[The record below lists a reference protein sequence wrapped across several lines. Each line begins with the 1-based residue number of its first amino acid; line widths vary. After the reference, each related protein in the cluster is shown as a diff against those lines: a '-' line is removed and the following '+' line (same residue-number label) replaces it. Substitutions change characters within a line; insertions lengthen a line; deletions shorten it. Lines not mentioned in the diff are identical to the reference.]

1 MIFNRE
7 IENGTVNPE
16 LANFTTKFS
25 ISTSDVYDT
34 VPGSIAYQNFDDG
47 AAILQ
52 IDLTN
57 LTLYIE
63 KDWTNRRS
71 LSNQKSIV
79 LKNGNFTKILN
90 FSKIYPAEINS
101 QPATRIVLSS
111 DTLPADLYNFVG
123 LTGTPAAI
131 GKAYLSLYSQNEF
144 PYNDHSTE
152 FQLQK
157 FLQSQEREEYYVNF
171 SWKNNFNVKKNSL
184 RWRATPSSTRITQVY
199 YSVLDSGEY
208 TTLPSA
214 SVVSAF
220 GVGESIELSGAVKR
234 VEVVNGGSFVG
245 TPNITAYY
253 AGASG
258 ASLSVGMT
266 GGSILSVSVISGGSG
281 YNSSPS
287 LIISG
292 ATVLSA
298 PVLVPY
304 VEIESVNVLEQGYDY
319 LQFPTVTLQ
328 GGSGASG
335 SIGATVQ
342 VINAGRVDYV
352 SVLAAGSGY
361 TDGATVSFVGGG
373 GNGASGIIQTVNG
386 EIVSVKML
394 DYGAGYTSEPLVSV
408 AGGSSAS
415 LSANVSMF
423 SDWNYAQVDPAE
435 ANYTLYN
442 LKKYLQYEWQ
452 VYSATEKKQDYV
464 NYSQLFNFNFF

>member
-1 MIFNRE
+1 
-7 IENGTVNPE
+7 
-16 LANFTTKFS
+16 
-25 ISTSDVYDT
+25 
-34 VPGSIAYQNFDDG
+34 
-47 AAILQ
+47 
-52 IDLTN
+52 
-57 LTLYIE
+57 
-63 KDWTNRRS
+63 
-71 LSNQKSIV
+71 
-79 LKNGNFTKILN
+79 
-90 FSKIYPAEINS
+90 
-101 QPATRIVLSS
+101 VLSS

-234 VEVVNGGSFVG
+234 VEVVDGGSFVG

-258 ASLSVGMT
+258 ASLSVAMS